1 MQALTSDDKPS
12 VGLLAQPF
20 LLILRYIDLTI
31 RVAALHVVSNST
43 LALGSYARIDVTNS
57 ARRSCLRHESAV
69 QSNNEC
75 QGEKRKYE
83 TRHRLL
89 QQNEE

>member
-20 LLILRYIDLTI
+20 LLILRYIDPTI
-31 RVAALHVVSNST
+31 RVADLDVVSNRT
-43 LALGSYARIDVTNS
+43 LAPGIYTRIDVTNS
-57 ARRSCLRHESAV
+57 GRRSCLRHESAV

-75 QGEKRKYE
+75 QGEKRKNE

-89 QQNEE
+89 QRNEE